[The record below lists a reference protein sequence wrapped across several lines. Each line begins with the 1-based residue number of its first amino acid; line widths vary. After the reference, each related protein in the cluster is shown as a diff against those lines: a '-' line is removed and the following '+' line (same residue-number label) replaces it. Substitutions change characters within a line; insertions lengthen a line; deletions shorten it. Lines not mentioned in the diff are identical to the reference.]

1 MKERLIAEEAALG
14 TPWIKVVAPSGQ
26 LRKNKKQLA
35 KIAFHIF
42 DQLQIIS
49 RSCLGNTV
57 DRGCGSKRLAPKK

>member
-1 MKERLIAEEAALG
+1 MKEGLIAEEAALG
-14 TPWIKVVAPSGQ
+14 NTVDRGCGSKRLAP
-26 LRKNKKQLA
+26 KNKKQLA

-57 DRGCGSKRLAPKK
+57 DRGCGSISINK